1 MEKSETVTEKSENGA
16 KKRGSIVIA
25 DDNKNLCQTLKD
37 ILEEKGYVVDTV
49 YNGYELLGYLEGKRP
64 DVIILDIM
72 MPVKGG
78 LDILNTIKSISGDI
92 KIIIYTAFQKY
103 KTSVYVGVV
112 DRFLIKSDPPSKVLE
127 TIEELL

>member
-1 MEKSETVTEKSENGA
+1 MEANEIVTQKPENGM
-16 KKRGSIVIA
+16 KKRESIVIA
-25 DDNKNLCQTLKD
+25 DDNKNLCQTLRD

-78 LDILNTIKSISGDI
+78 LDILNSIKSISDNT
-92 KIIIYTAFQKY
+92 KIIIYTAFEKY
-103 KTSVYVGVV
+103 KTSVYARVV
-112 DRFLIKSDPPSKVLE
+112 DRFLIKTDPPNKVLE
-127 TIEELL
+127 AIEELL